1 MPISSDKFKRTT
13 SLLNTKPETVID
25 IGDKWK
31 RLHHVSGA
39 SSSLDTN
46 QRIYEPASNVDRNP
60 EEGTMIQDYNSSN
73 SIERLNVY
81 FNFDDAT
88 VSERY
93 DKEIRALAA
102 KYDEGYRFVVIG
114 HTDHR
119 GSETYNLI
127 LSKKRA
133 EVVSRKLG
141 ANSIDNELINVYYYG
156 EWKPLKSNDNK
167 EGRNFNRRVE
177 ILVERL

>member
-60 EEGTMIQDYNSSN
+60 E
-73 SIERLNVY
+73 
-81 FNFDDAT
+81 
-88 VSERY
+88 
-93 DKEIRALAA
+93 
-102 KYDEGYRFVVIG
+102 
-114 HTDHR
+114 
-119 GSETYNLI
+119 
-127 LSKKRA
+127 
-133 EVVSRKLG
+133 
-141 ANSIDNELINVYYYG
+141 
-156 EWKPLKSNDNK
+156 
-167 EGRNFNRRVE
+167 
-177 ILVERL
+177 